1 MRIVCDPRVFTG
13 LLLAL
18 TLTAFAAVPASAQQ
32 ATSEDDM
39 PAREVNINT
48 ADASALALALDGV
61 GEVKAAEIVRDREA
75 NGPFADAEALQRV
88 DGIGPATLEDN
99 RERIIVETQ

>member
-18 TLTAFAAVPASAQQ
+18 ALAAVAAAPASAQQ
-32 ATSEDDM
+32 ATTDDEM
-39 PAREVNINT
+39 PSPEVNINT
-48 ADASALALALDGV
+48 ADAAALALALDGV
-61 GEVKAAEIVRDREA
+61 GEVKAAEIVRDREE
-75 NGPFADAEALQRV
+75 NGPFPDAEALERV

-99 RERIIVETQ
+99 LDRILVETQ